1 MKFKIR
7 DEVLVKARIIE
18 ECMGIYG
25 LKTQNDI
32 VFNAKKESLIP
43 VPDMTAEEAW
53 DLARKIEGMRS
64 DVLLEIFNMDSC
76 YCILQD
82 ITPQE
87 AKSKIETWEAWNEI
101 NVGDEVGFDDTA
113 NDIHRSMYVTS
124 KYNDTDYCGICRNGD
139 TYCVHKSALKKTG
152 RHIDIKGLLKQIGL
166 NEKVNGESPT
176 NEILLEEVKEKECEQ
191 LAELLKELK
200 KYQKYGTPDGYRSA
214 LKAYD
219 DCYFEKEEISNE
231 LQEYKQLGTLE
242 EVRDAVER
250 QKPKK
255 VVIERWSP
263 SICPR
268 CGNELSENLGD
279 GYYEHP
285 IFLERCPNPDCA
297 QRLDWSEEE

>member
-242 EVRDAVER
+242 EVRDAVEK
-250 QKPKK
+250 QKE
-255 VVIERWSP
+255 ERP
-263 SICPR
+263 IAVLGTFGGEEHECR
-268 CGNELSENLGD
+268 ECGNTVEYMDEYCKWCGKK
-279 GYYEHP
+279 
-285 IFLERCPNPDCA
+285 
-297 QRLDWSEEE
+297 LDWSEEE